1 MQPTSPPLSVAY
13 DTRSGRIVGVHHG
26 ASEAGN
32 EWTRGLDHDL
42 PLAVLQT
49 SIPEDA
55 QGKYYAV
62 DTERECLVETDGEHG
77 ISFGFGAVGAG

>member
-1 MQPTSPPLSVAY
+1 MPTTTPPLSVAY

-26 ASEAGN
+26 VSDAEH

-42 PLAVLQT
+42 PLGVLQT
-49 SIPEDA
+49 SVPEDA

-62 DTERECLVETDGEHG
+62 DTERKRLVETDGEHG
-77 ISFGFGAVGAG
+77 IGFGFGAVGAG